1 MVKYSKIPKRGIY
14 NMASVKC
21 PKCQNLISGVQAGQS
36 VKCPKC
42 GYSMKLSGTS
52 AATSSQTSSTSKK
65 KKSSGAPL
73 ATWKLVS
80 GILSMILF
88 IIVSLQSCVVGL
100 GNAVFETGESSGG
113 GGILLAI
120 LMLTGGIVGVST
132 RKSDGNGG
140 NIALIILFGLASL
153 IGFGMAGSYTD
164 LNVWAFWCF
173 INAVLAIVAMVKN
186 K

>member
-1 MVKYSKIPKRGIY
+1 
-14 NMASVKC
+14 MASVKC
-21 PKCQNLISGVQAGQS
+21 PKCQNLISGVQAGQT

-42 GYSMKLSGTS
+42 GYSMKLSGSPTTT
-52 AATSSQTSSTSKK
+52 TSSQSTSVSKK
-65 KKSSGAPL
+65 KKSNGAPL

-88 IIVSLQSCVVGL
+88 IIVSLQSCVVGI

-132 RKSDGNGG
+132 RKSEGNGG
-140 NIALIILFGLASL
+140 NIALIILFGLAAFF
-153 IGFGMAGSYTD
+153 GFALAGSYTD
-164 LNVWAFWCF
+164 LNVWAFWCL
-173 INAVLAIVAMVKN
+173 INAVMAMIALVKN